1 MKVISFIK
9 SSMDELTHQVT
20 WPKTSELYSTTAL
33 VLIATLIF
41 AVLVGVIDYGFQI
54 GMDALYSS
62 FTEVPV
68 ENTPIEP

>member
-1 MKVISFIK
+1 
-9 SSMDELTHQVT
+9 MDELTQQVT

-62 FTEVPV
+62 FTP
-68 ENTPIEP
+68 NP